1 MYKQTTCILIP
12 HGLHT
17 RPAAQFVKA
26 AKQFSGDILVH
37 SQGKQASAKSLFK
50 LQTLGLSHG
59 SDITIEAHGPDAK
72 LAVEHLIALLDTLE

>member
-1 MYKQTTCILIP
+1 MYRQTTIIHLA

-26 AKQFSGDILVH
+26 AKHFDCDIIVY

-50 LQTLGLSHG
+50 LQTLGLSQG
-59 SDITIEAHGPDAK
+59 CEITIEAQGADAQT
-72 LAVEHLIALLDTLE
+72 AVSHLINLLDSLE